1 MIKHWIPQH
10 WRLSHF
16 ENYPNKFRNNALLI
30 VLFVL
35 VLFFSV
41 LSSEFASE
49 GNFLLMLMRM
59 APLAIVVA
67 GQTLVIITGGID
79 LAVGSVAALA
89 SIMAATLIS
98 SQRNFIFAPYLGI
111 LVALVTATLI
121 GWAHG
126 WFITRGGLSPFI
138 VTFGSMSLI
147 KGLALVYSNAAPIT
161 IPHGI
166 FTSMWNLDGQLL
178 PIPIVTLVLVS
189 AGMAYTLRNTK
200 LGRYAYV
207 IGNNE
212 TVAQMSGVDVRRYK
226 TQVYALSGFL
236 AGLSGILLMTRIES
250 GMYTNGENFALTSI
264 AAVVIG
270 GTSLRGGSGG
280 VWGALLGV
288 LLLTVVNNGLSAL
301 NISPLWKDAVTGGLI
316 LVAALFDVKRRNAKE
331 GVPIIRAE
339 HPHVNAGSYLF
350 QIFANLKQ
358 SVMGRLAC
366 DDLRLYVVDR
376 ETGDLIQQGEAA
388 SDHTIIVQPE
398 HLAEQVKRT
407 QTALWIDHLRHE
419 SGLMFEPIKPNLL
432 SAIAVP
438 ITYADRVVGILELQ
452 SPYSG
457 VFNARTADQLLEL
470 TREIASPIE
479 DAWLL
484 DSGWLLRNTRD
495 ALRHLWEEVYLGKSA
510 LATWLYPSNSV
521 PPLIRGRELQ
531 HFLLNAIE
539 TVREKEAEGHPRARR
554 QFNVLHQTYVGGL
567 GVEEITEKLSISRR
581 QYFYDQKDALEALVH
596 VIVNHRLLPAEIQFH
611 TVK

>member
-10 WRLSHF
+10 WRLSHV
-16 ENYPNKFRNNALLI
+16 ENNLNKLRDNALLI
-30 VLFVL
+30 ILFIL
-35 VLFFSV
+35 VLFFSL
-41 LSSEFASE
+41 LSSNFASE
-49 GNFLLMLMRM
+49 GNFLLILMRM

-89 SIMAATLIS
+89 SIVAATLIAS
-98 SQRNFIFAPYLGI
+98 RRDFIVAPYLGI
-111 LVALVTATLI
+111 LVALLAATLI

-166 FTSMWNLDGQLL
+166 FTSMWSLEGQLL
-178 PIPIVTLVLVS
+178 PVPILTLILVF
-189 AGMAYTLRNTK
+189 AGMAYLLRNTK

-250 GMYTNGENFALTSI
+250 GMYTNGESFALTSI

-301 NISPLWKDAVTGGLI
+301 NISPLWNDAVTGGLI
-316 LVAALFDVKRRNAKE
+316 LVAALFDIKRRKAKE
-331 GVPIIRAE
+331 GVAVVRAE
-339 HPHVNAGSYLF
+339 HPRINAGSYLF
-350 QIFANLKQ
+350 QIFTSLKQ
-358 SVMGRLAC
+358 TVVGRLAC

-376 ETGDLIQQGEAA
+376 ETGDLIQQGETA
-388 SDHTIIVQPE
+388 DDCTIIVQKE

-407 QTALWIDHLRHE
+407 QTALWIDDLSHGA
-419 SGLMFEPIKPNLL
+419 GLMFEPIKPNLL

-438 ITYADRVVGILELQ
+438 ITYADRVIGILELQ

-495 ALRHLWEEVYLGKSA
+495 ALRHLWDEVYLGKSA
-510 LATWLYPSNSV
+510 LVSWIYPSNSV

-531 HFLLNAIE
+531 HFLLDAIE
-539 TVREKEAEGHPRARR
+539 TVRDRETEGHPRARR
-554 QFNVLHQTYVGGL
+554 QFNVLHQTYVEGL
-567 GVEEITEKLSISRR
+567 AVEEITEKLSISRR
-581 QYFYDQKDALEALVH
+581 QYFYDQKDALEALVY
-596 VIVNHRLLPAEIQFH
+596 VILNHRLLPAEMPFH